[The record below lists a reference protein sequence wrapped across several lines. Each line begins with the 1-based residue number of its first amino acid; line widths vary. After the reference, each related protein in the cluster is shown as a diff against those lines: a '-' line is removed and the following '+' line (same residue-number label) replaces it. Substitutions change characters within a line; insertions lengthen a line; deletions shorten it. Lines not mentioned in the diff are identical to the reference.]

1 MIINI
6 ALLREKVNA
15 YKQVL
20 ENTLNYR
27 KEWKDK
33 TRQMIK
39 NTLQTISEQTGLKAS
54 VTEKNNIENLEAVI
68 LDLGR
73 SSSGIA
79 ESFENTEVK
88 RLMVKS
94 NGSLIYQQLF
104 NGKIMVMMAGPHI
117 EGYGEPKSPKSLQII
132 RPDEVTEQIIFR
144 HVKDL
149 LDDITEWEDYDDE
162 DPKTKVPFQPIGF
175 RHTVQLAEGNG
186 NKGENSDRSK
196 Q

>member
-1 MIINI
+1 MSINI

-20 ENTLNYR
+20 TNTQNYR
-27 KEWKDK
+27 QEWKDK
-33 TRQMIK
+33 TRRFIK
-39 NTLQTISEQTGLKAS
+39 STLQEIVQQTELKAS
-54 VTEKNNIENLEAVI
+54 VTEKSNIENLEAVI

-79 ESFENTEVK
+79 ENFENTDVK
-88 RLMVKS
+88 RIMVKN

-104 NGKIMVMMAGPHI
+104 NGKIMVMLARPHI
-117 EGYGEPKSPKSLQII
+117 EGYGEPKSPKSIQII
-132 RPDEVTEQIIFR
+132 RPDEVAEQAIFR

-149 LDDITEWEDYDDE
+149 LDDITQWEDYDDE

-175 RHTVQLAEGNG
+175 RHTVGLADNNG
-186 NKGENSDRSK
+186 DNADSVTK

>member
-1 MIINI
+1 MTITI
-6 ALLREKVNA
+6 AQLREKVND
-15 YKQVL
+15 YNQVL
-20 ENTLNYR
+20 ENTQAYR
-27 KEWKDK
+27 QQWKDS
-33 TRQMIK
+33 TRQYIK
-39 NTLQTISEQTGLKAS
+39 TSLENIIRETGLKAS
-54 VTEKNNIENLEAVI
+54 VTEKTNIENLEAVI

-79 ESFENTEVK
+79 ENLDNTDVK
-88 RLMVKS
+88 RIMVKN
-94 NGSLIYQQLF
+94 NGSLTYQQLF
-104 NGKIMVMMAGPHI
+104 NGKIMVMLARPHI

-132 RPDEVTEQIIFR
+132 RPDEVAEQAILR

-175 RHTVQLAEGNG
+175 RHTVGVADNG
-186 NKGENSDRSK
+186 NDSAETEK

>member
-1 MIINI
+1 MNINI

-15 YKQVL
+15 YNQVL
-20 ENTLNYR
+20 ANTHNYR
-27 KEWKDK
+27 QEWKDK
-33 TRQMIK
+33 TRQFIK
-39 NTLQTISEQTGLKAS
+39 NILQNVVQQTALKAS

-68 LDLGR
+68 LELGR

-79 ESFENTEVK
+79 ENFENTDVK
-88 RLMVKS
+88 RIMVKN

-104 NGKIMVMMAGPHI
+104 NGKIMVMLVSPNI

-144 HVKDL
+144 HVKDWL
-149 LDDITEWEDYDDE
+149 EDITEWEDYDDE
-162 DPKTKVPFQPIGF
+162 DPRTKVPFQPIGF
-175 RHTVQLAEGNG
+175 RHTVGLTSEDGG
-186 NKGENSDRSK
+186 GSPDVSK

>member
-1 MIINI
+1 MNINI

-20 ENTLNYR
+20 ANTRNYR
-27 KEWKDK
+27 QEWKDK
-33 TRQMIK
+33 TKQLIK
-39 NTLQTISEQTGLKAS
+39 NIMQDIIQQTELKAS
-54 VTEKNNIENLEAVI
+54 VVEKNNIENLEAMI

-79 ESFENTEVK
+79 ENFENTDVK
-88 RLMVKS
+88 RIMVKN

-104 NGKIMVMMAGPHI
+104 NGKIMVMLVRPHI

-132 RPDEVTEQIIFR
+132 RPDEVTEQTIFR

-175 RHTVQLAEGNG
+175 RHTIGSADDNG
-186 NKGENSDRSK
+186 GALPDIS
-196 Q
+196 QQ

>member
-1 MIINI
+1 MNINI

-20 ENTLNYR
+20 ANTRNYR
-27 KEWKDK
+27 QEWKDK
-33 TRQMIK
+33 TRQFIK
-39 NTLQTISEQTGLKAS
+39 NMLQDIIQQTELKAS
-54 VTEKNNIENLEAVI
+54 VVEKNNIENLEAVI

-79 ESFENTEVK
+79 ENLENADVK
-88 RLMVKS
+88 RIMVKN

-104 NGKIMVMMAGPHI
+104 NGKIMVMLVSPHI

-132 RPDEVTEQIIFR
+132 RPDEVAEQAIFR

-149 LDDITEWEDYDDE
+149 LDDITGWEDYDDE

-175 RHTVQLAEGNG
+175 RHTVGLTDNNG
-186 NKGENSDRSK
+186 DDAADVTK